1 MAVSV
6 TVTGD
11 DVTKALKL
19 LKEKG
24 QKEGIFASMIQK
36 RYFKS
41 GKEKEKDRA
50 KQGYKRRI
58 KAKNASSG
66 ADNAN

>member
-1 MAVSV
+1 MAISV

-11 DVTKALKL
+11 DVSKALRL

-24 QKEGIFASMIQK
+24 QKEGIFATMIQK

-41 GKEKEKDRA
+41 NADKLKDSQN
-50 KQGYKRRI
+50 QGYKRRI
-58 KAKNASSG
+58 KEKNASFG
-66 ADNAN
+66 ADNLN